1 MSDDFSSH
9 EALLRTAID
18 PSNHLDT
25 FDRLLGQLLELD
37 GAQLAEHA
45 PPIDGVLHRVVR
57 ALLRRRYDPSPLVAR
72 ISAFFERVLQYVA
85 LRLREHAASSAAA
98 AAASSAAA
106 ADAEPP
112 PPLPPE
118 VITCVER
125 LLDSS
130 RDYYLYATDRRPL
143 PLLDDFDDEDR
154 ILGSTSGRSR
164 SSSAAPAAAAAD
176 GGGDEL
182 IGDAAEELSW
192 VSGLLQRHINS
203 FARAGGFRA
212 ALRVVETPGSLS
224 LPVRVRRRARC
235 RRCRSPTRWA
245 SPPHSHAHRS
255 HLDHHHP
262 LRRYFSS
269 SPLLH
274 APASYYGLPTDGRLA
289 PPPAPP
295 PSAASTTR
303 RRACSPTAT

>member
-72 ISAFFERVLQYVA
+72 ISSFFERVLQYVA

-98 AAASSAAA
+98 AAASSAA

-164 SSSAAPAAAAAD
+164 SSSAASAAAAVD

-224 LPVRVRRRARC
+224 LPVRVRCRHRRCRLTRTYRARC
-235 RRCRSPTRWA
+235 HRL
-245 SPPHSHAHRS
+245 SHTHR
-255 HLDHHHP
+255 
-262 LRRYFSS
+262 
-269 SPLLH
+269 
-274 APASYYGLPTDGRLA
+274 
-289 PPPAPP
+289 
-295 PSAASTTR
+295 
-303 RRACSPTAT
+303 AT

>member
-1 MSDDFSSH
+1 MSTDDFSSH

-72 ISAFFERVLQYVA
+72 ISSFFERVLQYVA

-98 AAASSAAA
+98 AAASSAA

-154 ILGSTSGRSR
+154 ILGSASSRSR
-164 SSSAAPAAAAAD
+164 SSSAAPAAAAVD

-224 LPVRVRRRARC
+224 LPVRVRRRH
-235 RRCRSPTRWA
+235 RRCRFARTYHRVRRQRL
-245 SPPHSHAHRS
+245 SHTHR
-255 HLDHHHP
+255 
-262 LRRYFSS
+262 
-269 SPLLH
+269 
-274 APASYYGLPTDGRLA
+274 
-289 PPPAPP
+289 
-295 PSAASTTR
+295 
-303 RRACSPTAT
+303 AT

>member
-1 MSDDFSSH
+1 MSTDDFSSH

-25 FDRLLGQLLELD
+25 FNRLLGQLLELD
-37 GAQLAEHA
+37 GTQLAEHA

-72 ISAFFERVLQYVA
+72 ISSFFERVLQYVA
-85 LRLREHAASSAAA
+85 LRLREHATAAAA
-98 AAASSAAA
+98 AAASSAA

-154 ILGSTSGRSR
+154 ILGSASGRSR
-164 SSSAAPAAAAAD
+164 SSSAAPAAAAVD

-224 LPVRVRRRARC
+224 LPVRARRRH
-235 RRCRSPTRWA
+235 RRCRFARTYQRVRRQRL
-245 SPPHSHAHRS
+245 SHTHR
-255 HLDHHHP
+255 
-262 LRRYFSS
+262 
-269 SPLLH
+269 
-274 APASYYGLPTDGRLA
+274 
-289 PPPAPP
+289 
-295 PSAASTTR
+295 
-303 RRACSPTAT
+303 AT